1 MKRTGVETGTG
12 NTKTIRTGKNRA
24 VKRLMTLVGMTLL
37 LSLCW
42 GQMVFAT
49 SYVENFATG
58 IFFDNL
64 KWIANIAIVA
74 VCFLNGIKRNY
85 TSVLIT
91 LVIGGIVLFFI
102 ANPTKLQDIGNTIGG
117 TIFK

>member
-1 MKRTGVETGTG
+1 MKRTGMETG
-12 NTKTIRTGKNRA
+12 NTKTMKTENGRTGK
-24 VKRLMTLVGMTLL
+24 RLFTMVVMALL

-49 SYVENFATG
+49 NYAENFATG

-64 KWIANIAIVA
+64 KWIAIIAIVA
-74 VCFLNGIKRNY
+74 VCFFNGIKRNY

-117 TIFK
+117 IIFR